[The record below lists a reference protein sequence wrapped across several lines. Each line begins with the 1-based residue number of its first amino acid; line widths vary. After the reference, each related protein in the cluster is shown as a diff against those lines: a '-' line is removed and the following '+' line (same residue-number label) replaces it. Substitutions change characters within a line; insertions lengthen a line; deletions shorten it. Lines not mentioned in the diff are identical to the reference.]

1 MNILITSSRAP
12 VTLELIRAFGRSGHT
27 VIAAD
32 TQRWTL
38 GSHSRYVASHIVTP
52 PPRQAPEAFLDA
64 LERIVCE
71 RRIDWLIPTC
81 EEVFYVARGYARLSA
96 QTNVF
101 TSPLELLAGLHHK
114 FRFQQRAA
122 ALALRTPRTAL
133 VTSRDELQALLP
145 EFPAYVLKPAYSR
158 FATQV
163 ITSCGPHANQIP
175 LAACA
180 PTPEQPWLLQDFIA
194 GPSVCTYSTLH
205 RGHVTAHCAYA
216 IPHTF
221 GGGSGVQFRAI
232 DGAETLAIVERL
244 GATLRYTGQF
254 SLDFIRADDGLY
266 LLECNPRAT
275 SGAHLI
281 DPARLI
287 GGLIDPS
294 QPTWVEPPGH
304 CRQLTI
310 PLLASAGRRFRRWP
324 GVLREALT
332 HDDVIADARDPLP
345 LLTQLPMTL
354 HFAWIARREHRSLTA
369 ATTYDIEWNGA
380 P

>member
-1 MNILITSSRAP
+1 MNILITSTRAP

-27 VIAAD
+27 VIATD

-52 PPRQAPEAFLDA
+52 PPLQAPDAFLDA

-81 EEVFYVARGYARLSA
+81 EEVFYIARGYDRLSDR
-96 QTNVF
+96 TNVF
-101 TSPLELLAGLHHK
+101 TSPLALLAELHHK

-122 ALALRTPRTAL
+122 TLGLRTPRTAL
-133 VTSRDELQALLP
+133 ITGRDELLALLP
-145 EFPAYVLKPAYSR
+145 KFPAYVLKPAYSR
-158 FATQV
+158 FATQL
-163 ITSCGPHANQIP
+163 ITNRGPRADQTP
-175 LAACA
+175 LSACD
-180 PTPEQPWLLQDFIA
+180 PTPDQPWLLQDFVA
-194 GPSVCTYSTLH
+194 GPSVCSYSTLH

-221 GGGSGVQFRAI
+221 GGGSGVQFRSI
-232 DGAETLAIVERL
+232 DGMETLAIVERL
-244 GATLRYTGQF
+244 GAALDYTGQL
-254 SLDFIRADDGLY
+254 SLDFIRGHDGLY

-275 SGAHLI
+275 SGAHLL
-281 DPARLI
+281 DPLALI

-294 QPTWVEPPGH
+294 QPTSVAPPGR

-310 PLLASAGRRFRRWP
+310 PLLASAGRHFRRWP
-324 GVLREALT
+324 DVLREALT

-354 HFAWIARREHRSLTA
+354 HFVRIARRERRSLTA
-369 ATTYDIEWNGA
+369 ATTFDIEWNGA

>member
-1 MNILITSSRAP
+1 MNILLTSTRAP

-27 VIAAD
+27 VVATD

-38 GSHSRYVASHIVTP
+38 GSHSRYVASHVVTP
-52 PPRQAPEAFLDA
+52 PPRQAPAAFLDA
-64 LERIVCE
+64 LERLIVE

-81 EEVFYVARGYARLSA
+81 EEVFYVARGYERLSA
-96 QTNVF
+96 RTRVF
-101 TSPLELLAGLHHK
+101 TSPLAVLAELHHK
-114 FRFQQRAA
+114 FRFGQRAS
-122 ALALRTPRTAL
+122 ALGLRTPRTVLIA
-133 VTSRDELQALLP
+133 SRDELMARLP

-163 ITSCGPHANQIP
+163 ISNCGPHAGQIA
-175 LAACA
+175 LSSCD

-194 GPSVCTYSTLH
+194 GPSVCSYSALH
-205 RGHVTAHCAYA
+205 DGHVTAHCAYA

-221 GGGSGVQFRAI
+221 GGGSGVQFRSI
-232 DGAETLAIVERL
+232 DGMETLAIVERL
-244 GATLRYTGQF
+244 GAALRYTGQI
-254 SLDFIRADDGLY
+254 SLDFIRGDDGLY

-281 DPARLI
+281 DSEQLI
-287 GGLIDPS
+287 GGLTDPT
-294 QPTWVEPPGH
+294 QPTFVTPPGR

-310 PLLASAGRRFRRWP
+310 PLLAGAGRQLRRWP
-324 GVLREALT
+324 GVLRAALT
-332 HDDVIADARDPLP
+332 HDDVIADLRDPLP

-354 HFAWIARREHRSLTA
+354 RFAWIARREQRSLTA
-369 ATTYDIEWNGA
+369 ATTYDIEWNGV

>member
-27 VIAAD
+27 VIATD

-38 GSHSRYVASHIVTP
+38 GSHSRYVASHVVTP
-52 PPRQAPEAFLDA
+52 PPRQAPDAFLAA
-64 LERIVCE
+64 LERIVDE
-71 RRIDWLIPTC
+71 RRIDWLVPTC
-81 EEVFYVARGYARLSA
+81 EEVFYVARGYERLSA
-96 QTNVF
+96 KTNVF
-101 TSPLELLAGLHHK
+101 TSPLELLAELHHK

-122 ALALRTPRTAL
+122 TLGIRTPRTAL
-133 VTSRDELQALLP
+133 LTSRDELRALLP

-158 FATQV
+158 FATQL
-163 ITSCGPHANQIP
+163 ITNRGPRAGQTP
-175 LAACA
+175 LANCD

-194 GPSVCTYSTLH
+194 GPSVCSYSTLH
-205 RGHVTAHCAYA
+205 RGHVTAHCAYV

-232 DGAETLAIVERL
+232 DGTETLAIVERL
-244 GATLRYTGQF
+244 GAALGYTGQL

-266 LLECNPRAT
+266 LLECNPRTT

-281 DPARLI
+281 DAERLI
-287 GGLIDPS
+287 SGLTDPA
-294 QPTWVEPPGH
+294 QPTWVAPPGR

-310 PLLASAGRRFRRWP
+310 PLLASAGRQFRRWP
-324 GVLREALT
+324 GVLRAALA

-345 LLTQLPMTL
+345 LLTQMPMTL
-354 HFAWIARREHRSLTA
+354 HFARIARRERRSLTA
-369 ATTYDIEWNGA
+369 ATTYDIEWNGT

>member
-1 MNILITSSRAP
+1 MNMLITSSRAP
-12 VTLELIRAFGRSGHT
+12 VTLELIRAFGRGGHT
-27 VIAAD
+27 VIATD
-32 TQRWTL
+32 TQRWTM
-38 GSHSRYVASHIVTP
+38 GSHSRYVASHSVTP
-52 PPRQAPEAFLDA
+52 PPRQAADAFLDA
-64 LERIVCE
+64 LERIVGE
-71 RRIDWLIPTC
+71 RRIDWLVPTC
-81 EEVFYVARGYARLSA
+81 EEVFYVARGYERLSA
-96 QTNVF
+96 RTNVF
-101 TSPLELLAGLHHK
+101 TSPLELLAELHHK

-122 ALALRTPRTAL
+122 ALGLRTPRTAL
-133 VTSRDELQALLP
+133 IASRDELRTRLP

-163 ITSCGPHANQIP
+163 ITNRGPRADQIS
-175 LAACA
+175 LAACD

-194 GPSVCTYSTLH
+194 GPSVCSYSTLH

-244 GATLRYTGQF
+244 GAALGYTGQL
-254 SLDFIRADDGLY
+254 SLDFIHADDGLY

-281 DPARLI
+281 DTERLI
-287 GGLIDPS
+287 GGLTDPS
-294 QPTWVEPPGH
+294 QPTWVAPPGR

-310 PLLASAGRRFRRWP
+310 PLLASAGRQFRLWP
-324 GVLREALT
+324 GVLHAVLT
-332 HDDVIADARDPLP
+332 HDDVIADVRDPLP

-354 HFAWIARREHRSLTA
+354 HFARIARRERRSLTA
-369 ATTYDIEWNGA
+369 ATTYDIEWNGDS
-380 P
+380 